1 MQNQAAETKLRAE
14 RKGGEL
20 LKQMEKSKGS
30 KGNQYTK
37 KLDRGHDVS
46 SPTLQELGIHHKQ
59 SQRWQQIADLP
70 EVIFEEVIEETK
82 EEKKEL

>member
-1 MQNQAAETKLRAE
+1 
-14 RKGGEL
+14 
-20 LKQMEKSKGS
+20 MEKSKGS

-59 SQRWQQIADLP
+59 SQRWQQNAEGNGEAKAWRIS
-70 EVIFEEVIEETK
+70 TGT
-82 EEKKEL
+82 